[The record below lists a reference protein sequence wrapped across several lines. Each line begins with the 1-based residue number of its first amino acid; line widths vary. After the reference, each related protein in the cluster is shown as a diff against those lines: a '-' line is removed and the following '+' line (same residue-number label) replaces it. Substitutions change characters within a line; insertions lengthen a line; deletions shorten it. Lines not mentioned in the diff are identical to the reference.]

1 MLDVGLLLL
10 EQISGL
16 LIFRRVAAVDAVA
29 QPQLRNGKGVPAVVE
44 HEDFARVL
52 GVPQGR
58 PAGDVVHIFAVVDQ
72 AHGAPGVGHGIE
84 IVRVIGRVAERFI
97 HVLIVGDV
105 VEVQGLQHILGN
117 EPSHHVVRRDDDIVG
132 GTAGFQLGVH
142 GLVAVEGHI
151 FDLDAGFLF
160 KGGNHIEG
168 TVGTVGN
175 ILAPVVDVNGAA
187 GGRRGG
193 QRQGDRR
200 QQGAERQGNNAF
212 HQREGSLL
220 WVSLVR
226 RRFRSRSCSRFMATI
241 SRRITPN
248 INANRA

>member
-1 MLDVGLLLL
+1 MLDIGLLLL

-29 QPQLRNGKGVPAVVE
+29 QPQLRNGEGIPAVVE
-44 HEDFARVL
+44 HKDFARVL

-58 PAGDVVHIFAVVDQ
+58 PAGDVVHILAVVDQ

-97 HVLIVGDV
+97 HILIVGNV

-117 EPSHHVVRRDDDIVG
+117 EPPHHVVRRDDDIVG
-132 GTAGFQLGVH
+132 RTAGFQLGVH

-151 FDLDAGFLF
+151 VDLDAGFLF
-160 KGGNHIEG
+160 KGGNHIKG
-168 TVGTVGN
+168 TIGAVGD

-187 GGRRGG
+187 GGGG
-193 QRQGDRR
+193 GRNGPGCHH
-200 QQGAERQGNNAF
+200 QQGSEQQGNKAF
-212 HQREGSLL
+212 PQREGSLL

-226 RRFRSRSCSRFMATI
+226 RRFRSRSCNRFMATI
-241 SRRITPN
+241 SKRITPN